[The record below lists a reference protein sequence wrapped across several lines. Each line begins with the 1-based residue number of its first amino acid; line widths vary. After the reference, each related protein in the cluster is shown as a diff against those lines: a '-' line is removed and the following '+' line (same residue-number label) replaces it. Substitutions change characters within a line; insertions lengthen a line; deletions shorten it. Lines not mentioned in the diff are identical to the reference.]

1 MKKTRG
7 RNIRIDE
14 KTTTTIPPK
23 RRNPG
28 RGASTL
34 YTTAAAKALK
44 NPGEWVVI
52 RGYRAAAIASRMRA
66 GAYQAIDPRDHEI
79 EIRKEDDDS
88 YSLYIKYVGKV
99 VEKE

>member
-1 MKKTRG
+1 MKQARG
-7 RNIRIDE
+7 QNIRIDE

-23 RRNPG
+23 ERPA
-28 RGASTL
+28 RGPSTL
-34 YTTAAAKALK
+34 YTTVAAKALK

-52 RGYRAAAIASRMRA
+52 RGYRSGSVASLMRQ
-66 GAYQAIDPRDHEI
+66 GRYPAIDPRDHEI
-79 EIRKEDDDS
+79 EVRKEDDDS